1 MLGKLIAVLI
11 IVCIA
16 CLCIG
21 YHKQKKVQH
30 DNRMTLPATQATNES
45 FADFI
50 PANCPLKCQNKND
63 DDSEDKYATP
73 NRRSDGF
80 EDDWSKL
87 EFEEEFNRR
96 ARGLQIKNS
105 EPEIHEI
112 DPEHTRGFILK
123 QPLYTG
129 KPGGNPVCLPSKPME
144 KKPVHL
150 NNVYPKPEDITC
162 IDPMLPKFEYKEIR
176 EW

>member
-1 MLGKLIAVLI
+1 MLGKLICVLLLAC
-11 IVCIA
+11 IVCV
-16 CLCIG
+16 CIG
-21 YHKQKKVQH
+21 YQTQKKEKSNSVVALKPT
-30 DNRMTLPATQATNES
+30 TLSNPHEPFT
-45 FADFI
+45 DFI
-50 PANCPLKCQNKND
+50 PFNCPIKCQDKEND
-63 DDSEDKYATP
+63 YETP

-87 EFEEEFNRR
+87 EHEEEFNRR
-96 ARGLQIKNS
+96 ARSLQIKYS
-105 EPEIHEI
+105 EPEIREI
-112 DPEHTRGFILK
+112 DPEHTQGFVLK

-129 KPGGNPVCLPSKPME
+129 KPGGNPVCLPSKPLE

-150 NNVYPKPEDITC
+150 DNIFPKPDDITC